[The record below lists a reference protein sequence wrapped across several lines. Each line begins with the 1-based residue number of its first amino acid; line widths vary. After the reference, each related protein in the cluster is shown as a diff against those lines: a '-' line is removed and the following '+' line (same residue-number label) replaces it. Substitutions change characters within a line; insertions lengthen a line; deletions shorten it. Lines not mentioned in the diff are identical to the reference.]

1 MDTWTVGQW
10 VICDRNKRYAVVTEL
25 HQMRRDMYATLFHP
39 ENNSRLC
46 CSINMLQSHGWHK
59 VSAS

>member
-10 VICDRNKRYAVVTEL
+10 LTCDRNKRHAIVTEL
-25 HQMRRDMYATLFHP
+25 YPMRRGLYATLYHP

-46 CSINMLQSHGWHK
+46 GSIQMLQEHGWRT
-59 VSAS
+59 VSA